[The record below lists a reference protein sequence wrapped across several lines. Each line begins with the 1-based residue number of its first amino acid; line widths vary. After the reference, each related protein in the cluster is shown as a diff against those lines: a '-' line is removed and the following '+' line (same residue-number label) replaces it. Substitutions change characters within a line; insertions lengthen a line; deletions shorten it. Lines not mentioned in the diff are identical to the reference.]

1 MNQLASGKSLGQ
13 QNKFPGSGIETI
25 ASDQRTELVVHQHL
39 RTRRVHCQPCRAT
52 TGCCADPVHAGHL
65 PIFKPEHIDPIGTEI
80 STDEKLSGGVKY
92 ERMWMCRR
100 LSLRMDTA
108 ADFFDDLSNGAN

>member
-1 MNQLASGKSLGQ
+1 
-13 QNKFPGSGIETI
+13 
-25 ASDQRTELVVHQHL
+25 
-39 RTRRVHCQPCRAT
+39 
-52 TGCCADPVHAGHL
+52 VHAGHL

-92 ERMWMCRR
+92 DRMWMCRR

-108 ADFFDDLSNGAN
+108 ADFFDDLSNGANHSVGLEREDIIETTTMNCYDQMFKVGGDRQMFWPCRRERERSPTK